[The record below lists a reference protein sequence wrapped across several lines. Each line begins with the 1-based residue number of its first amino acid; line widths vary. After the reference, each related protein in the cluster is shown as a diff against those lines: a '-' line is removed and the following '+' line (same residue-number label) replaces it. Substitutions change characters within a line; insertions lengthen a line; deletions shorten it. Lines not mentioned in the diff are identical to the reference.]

1 MVEEDNERLIIGR
14 EFQILTTCMVKVKEV
29 NRVNRRTRKMHL
41 SLQAEEAQVI
51 VKSRSRVQYAIYTS
65 AQFQLE
71 PEGSNSIDN

>member
-41 SLQAEEAQVI
+41 SLQAEEAQVLLD
-51 VKSRSRVQYAIYTS
+51 A
-65 AQFQLE
+65 
-71 PEGSNSIDN
+71 N